1 MFTRSVLKTLS
12 PLFFSLSLLGG
23 CVGGRMES
31 VSPDHL
37 SSINLIDRNGL
48 SETVSQRN
56 RIAQYDKTDFLSPQP
71 YQKVLRVYE
80 KSKTGEVKAII
91 TSYHPNGQVKQYL
104 ETVNNRA
111 KGLYRE
117 WYVNGVQKVESHVI
131 GGLADLNTAAEQS
144 WLFEG
149 VSQAWDEEGNLVA
162 EIPYQKG
169 MMDGLACYYHKNG
182 SLWKEIPYAKGEIH
196 GQARY
201 FLLDGS
207 LLMTTDYENGGKH
220 GHATRYWDRTRTAF
234 HEKYENGLLLS
245 GTYFTPQGECI
256 SQVEEGCGKR
266 AVFGKDYLERLEE
279 FRGGVQEGVVQLF
292 SSKGDL
298 LKQFSTKKG
307 EKHGQEVVYYKG
319 TQTPRLLLTW
329 DHGLLQ
335 GTMKTWYENGEIESQ
350 REMSQNQK
358 NGLLTAWYQG
368 GALMLVE
375 EYESDRIQKG
385 EYYKKGENTPISK
398 VVRGQG
404 VATLFT
410 PEGTFKQK
418 VTYQNGKPLES

>member
-1 MFTRSVLKTLS
+1 MKRYPISKSLLTL
-12 PLFFSLSLLGG
+12 LFSFSLLGG
-23 CVGGRMES
+23 CAGQMET
-31 VSPDHL
+31 VSPDRL
-37 SSINLIDRNGL
+37 TSINLIDRNGL
-48 SETVSQRN
+48 SETVSQKN
-56 RIAQYDKTDFLSPQP
+56 RVTQFDKTDFLAPQP
-71 YQKVLRVYE
+71 YQKVMRVYE
-80 KSKTGEVKAII
+80 KSKSGEVKAIV

-117 WYVNGVQKVESHVI
+117 WYANGVQKVESYVI
-131 GGLADLNTAAEQS
+131 GGAADLNTAAEQS

-149 VSQAWDEEGNLVA
+149 VSKAWDEDGSLVA
-162 EIPYQKG
+162 EISYEKG
-169 MMDGLACYYHKNG
+169 VMEGIAYYYHNNG
-182 SLWKEIPYAKGEIH
+182 SVWKEIPYHKGEMH

-201 FLLDGS
+201 FLKDGS
-207 LLMTTDYENGGKH
+207 LLMTTEYQSGSKH

-234 HEKYENGLLLS
+234 HEKYENGLLLTA
-245 GTYFTPQGECI
+245 TYFTLEGECI
-256 SQVEEGCGKR
+256 AQIEEGNGKR
-266 AVFGKDYLERLEE
+266 AVFGKDYLERTEE
-279 FRGGVQEGVVQLF
+279 FKGGVQEGMVQLF
-292 SSKGDL
+292 SPKGEL
-298 LKQFSTKKG
+298 LKQFNTDKG
-307 EKHGQEVVYYKG
+307 EKHGQEVVYYPK

-350 REMSQNQK
+350 REMGQNQK

-375 EYESDRIQKG
+375 EYENDLIQKG
-385 EYYKKGENTPISK
+385 EYYKQGESTPVSK

-410 PEGTFKQK
+410 PSGTFKQK
-418 VTYQNGKPLES
+418 VHYQNGRPLEG